1 MYRGV
6 YAADNSQPLPACWSP
21 KDKSRCLK
29 LSQSGLT
36 VTYNSDA
43 TESRH
48 NTVSDEPGAV
58 RSDNSIPLS
67 AGIYYFETSILHC
80 GPDCV
85 VSIGISTKRF
95 GLSKLP
101 GLDSN
106 SFGYHSDG
114 SIYNGSQSNSIKFGP
129 TFSESDTIGCGVDL
143 IKKSLFFTRNGI
155 FLGKAFEGKIQVS
168 TGVKLYPAIGLQGQG
183 CRTTANFGNQNFRYA
198 FRRHILEERESHESQ
213 LLASV
218 SKDFMGSKM
227 RELVAGYLV
236 HHGYISSARA
246 FSRWATLAGDS
257 TPAVLSS
264 DSSASTTTV
273 KTANQ
278 NGYAEGASTKASG
291 RETENGESVV
301 GSSEQLPGLTS
312 MLHRRRL
319 RTLCRRCQYGR
330 AAAALTKFY
339 PQVVERYPELLV
351 QLRCRQLVEMMHR
364 HSAPQRPAD
373 SKPCSHQSVLC
384 GLTSVK
390 SGPSTLSSADQNHT
404 APMDVDSYPQN
415 DGANFTIKTG
425 HPSPK
430 SSSVPLDVNGDASNH
445 DALHIGCK
453 NTETVKP
460 GAHDFSVFADKS
472 FADHA
477 PAPMDVDSQ
486 PLSQKPAAAA
496 NATSAKSTTTSTE
509 MQCLL
514 RQLQFGRSL
523 MNLVKEVRRKTGGLS
538 AETESLLRQSVSLLA
553 YPSPS
558 SPDCPLRGLLDPS
571 LRDTIAGLINSAIL
585 KEAHNLPAQPAVEQG
600 LHALQQC
607 FANRQLLEA
616 QTLGRFLLYH
626 LSPSD
631 YSATFSTDSK
641 ITDSPSLTFST
652 NATAADVPS
661 NEVSSNGTALMTPSL
676 SNGCTPS
683 ATGRRSKRTGNRRHL
698 QNGAL
703 RRRRRFGA
711 GMQEEEEDEEEGEE
725 ENEERMPPETEED
738 ENYEEEEGE
747 HAEGT
752 AADRHAV
759 LDKNDG
765 RNPYRRGPSGGS
777 AGGSGSSSTGNRS
790 CGSGGGG
797 RTRTN
802 TSRRA
807 NSTNAA
813 GASDNLMAPSS
824 HLSATAVA
832 TLQQALRL
840 RRSRLL
846 GSHQHQQFPS
856 AAAPTLQSR
865 GAVFR
870 SEETRRLLLD
880 AMLTVMP
887 PHQTALLASM
897 DERTLKA
904 YLRSLISIHRR
915 QQAQHQASCPACQ
928 TGHPK
933 TDRGHLLST
942 TMLAIRIQTFGSRVR
957 LIGCTIHLL
966 LPPSH
971 HGNRTG
977 SVCLTQA
984 VIKANETPS
993 PPLPHQIRSLHRD
1006 SRKHRLVLDDKLLRR
1021 GRASRRAKKVEETKE
1036 EEATETPDKVK
1047 PGEERPVDSRGL
1059 WDPTYLAEVYRDFYR
1074 ELGKAWAGI
1083 LNGFRG
1089 YK

>member
-1 MYRGV
+1 MANSPTLKPPSSLSSNLAYMYRGV
-6 YAADNSQPLPACWSP
+6 YAADNSQPLPTCWSP

-36 VTYNSDA
+36 VTYSSDA
-43 TESRH
+43 SESRH
-48 NTVSDEPGAV
+48 NAGSDEPGAV

-67 AGIYYFETSILHC
+67 SGIYYFETSILHC
-80 GPDCV
+80 DPDCV
-85 VSIGISTKRF
+85 VSVGISTKRF

-183 CRTTANFGNQNFRYA
+183 CRTTANFGDQNFRYA

-218 SKDFMGSKM
+218 SKDFMGAKM

-246 FSRWATLAGDS
+246 FSRWATLAGDTTS
-257 TPAVLSS
+257 AALGS
-264 DSSASTTTV
+264 DDSTTIATV
-273 KTANQ
+273 KVSNR
-278 NGYAEGASTKASG
+278 NGYADGLTMVTASE
-291 RETENGESVV
+291 RETENGDGGAV
-301 GSSEQLPGLTS
+301 GSCEQLPGLTS

-330 AAAALTKFY
+330 AAAALTKLY

-373 SKPCSHQSVLC
+373 SKSCSHESVLC
-384 GLTSVK
+384 GFNSVK
-390 SGPSTLSSADQNHT
+390 SGPSTPSCVGQNHV
-404 APMDVDSYPQN
+404 APMDVDSYPQS
-415 DGANFTIKTG
+415 DGANFTVKPD

-430 SSSVPLDVNGDASNH
+430 SSSVPLDVNGGASNH
-445 DALHIGCK
+445 GLLQNGCK
-453 NTETVKP
+453 NLEP
-460 GAHDFSVFADKS
+460 SRSEAHDFGDFTDKGFEVEEDEEGDQDGAFLDGGGGGVFDDAGDFDDDGFGQALS
-472 FADHA
+472 SPQGNAS
-477 PAPMDVDSQ
+477 APMDVDAQ
-486 PLSQKPAAAA
+486 PLSHKPAT
-496 NATSAKSTTTSTE
+496 ATPTKSTNTE

-553 YPSPS
+553 YSSPS

-631 YSATFSTDSK
+631 YSATFCRDSK
-641 ITDSPSLTFST
+641 IADPTPLSPSFTP
-652 NATAADVPS
+652 ADVPS
-661 NEVSSNGTALMTPSL
+661 DAVTVNGTGPMTPSL

-683 ATGRRSKRTGNRRHL
+683 STSGRRSKRTGNRRHL
-698 QNGAL
+698 PNGAH

-711 GMQEEEEDEEEGEE
+711 ELQEEEAQEEEEERMPPETDDEEHYEEEEGEHVEEAVVDRHAVREEEASGEHEVIDEDDDEEAVEEEEDCADGHDGEEHQQQHPQADEEDEEEEEEEQDDDDEEEEEEEEEDEEEEDDDDDDDGDDDDDDEMDGFGDKGE
-725 ENEERMPPETEED
+725 
-738 ENYEEEEGE
+738 
-747 HAEGT
+747 
-752 AADRHAV
+752 
-759 LDKNDG
+759 G

-777 AGGSGSSSTGNRS
+777 AGGSGSSSTGNRG
-790 CGSGGGG
+790 CARGRGGGGGG
-797 RTRTN
+797 RTRSSTGP
-802 TSRRA
+802 RV
-807 NSTNAA
+807 NSSNAA
-813 GASDNLMAPSS
+813 GHSS
-824 HLSATAVA
+824 SSSTTTNILDSLPALSGHISPTALD

-840 RRSRLL
+840 RRSRFL
-846 GSHQHQQFPS
+846 GYQQFPTALS
-856 AAAPTLQSR
+856 ASPPR
-865 GAVFR
+865 GAALR
-870 SEETRRLLLD
+870 SEETRQLLLD
-880 AMLTVMP
+880 AMLTVLP
-887 PHQTALLASM
+887 PHQTTLLASM
-897 DERTLKA
+897 DETTLKA
-904 YLRSLISIHRR
+904 YLRSLISVHRR
-915 QQAQHQASCPACQ
+915 QQAQHQA
-928 TGHPK
+928 
-933 TDRGHLLST
+933 LLS
-942 TMLAIRIQTFGSRVR
+942 Q
-957 LIGCTIHLL
+957 
-966 LPPSH
+966 
-971 HGNRTG
+971 
-977 SVCLTQA
+977 QQQ
-984 VIKANETPS
+984 
-993 PPLPHQIRSLHRD
+993 PHQRH
-1006 SRKHRLVLDDKLLRR
+1006 
-1021 GRASRRAKKVEETKE
+1021 
-1036 EEATETPDKVK
+1036 
-1047 PGEERPVDSRGL
+1047 
-1059 WDPTYLAEVYRDFYR
+1059 
-1074 ELGKAWAGI
+1074 
-1083 LNGFRG
+1083 
-1089 YK
+1089 